1 MVGPWVMNSMYSH
14 QERSQGWAKQV
25 SEESSGWYA
34 HKLVKQ
40 AVTTVSERELWLEKS
55 KLTWYHSEW
64 EEIVGSGC
72 TSYITYTSEYFCEL
86 DAIGWGNDRGLGGIG
101 MRGGNEQAEALL
113 LILAMMG

>member
-86 DAIGWGNDRGLGGIG
+86 DALAEVMIGDLEGLAWEEG
-101 MRGGNEQAEALL
+101 MSRQKLYSWS
-113 LILAMMG
+113 